1 MARKQCSWGAHRR
14 VLPEVSHGPVAFF
27 FGKVAT
33 ASPRRRDQRRQK
45 LPEVQGGGCLLCRQK
60 EVLLMVETGRGWVR
74 QLWFLSLWFEPG
86 IQAMEGSV
94 GGVLSRIQ
102 IPGPA
107 PGDLNS
113 VNQGRAWE
121 TVFDKFSR

>member
-1 MARKQCSWGAHRR
+1 M
-14 VLPEVSHGPVAFF
+14 
-27 FGKVAT
+27 
-33 ASPRRRDQRRQK
+33 
-45 LPEVQGGGCLLCRQK
+45 GGR
-60 EVLLMVETGRGWVR
+60 
-74 QLWFLSLWFEPG
+74 
-86 IQAMEGSV
+86 
-94 GGVLSRIQ
+94 VLSRIQ

>member
-1 MARKQCSWGAHRR
+1 
-14 VLPEVSHGPVAFF
+14 
-27 FGKVAT
+27 
-33 ASPRRRDQRRQK
+33 
-45 LPEVQGGGCLLCRQK
+45 
-60 EVLLMVETGRGWVR
+60 MVETGRGWVR